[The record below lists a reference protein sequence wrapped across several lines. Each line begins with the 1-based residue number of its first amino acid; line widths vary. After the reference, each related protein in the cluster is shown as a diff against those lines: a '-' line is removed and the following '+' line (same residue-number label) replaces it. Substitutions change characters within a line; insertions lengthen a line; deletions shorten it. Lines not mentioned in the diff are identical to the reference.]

1 MPVILENVARKLF
14 MASKI
19 SRLSPDSKTRN
30 YEPAPQ
36 EQPNSLT
43 QIGFTQLFKRLGI
56 RQKISLG
63 SAMAISLALA
73 GAITGR
79 VIESHYK
86 EQVRE
91 QLTSTLETADTL
103 TALTA
108 EGLRA
113 RVQQH
118 MLAPV
123 LNSPQLFEE
132 EVSQWREYIVGINQQ
147 LAKLNALTLANRTLT
162 QEEKTR
168 LLTLS
173 KNYAGAVAA
182 YSKEINDLLK
192 PVNSPSQNQANLK
205 AARES
210 LINFDRS
217 QVAFQLN
224 NLSGDS
230 ATLAGQFRERAG
242 MAFQA
247 YESAETL
254 GTSII
259 IISLLVSVALAAALI
274 SYTSWAISA
283 PLEATTKVAER
294 VTAESNFDLQA
305 PVTTSDEI
313 GKLTVSLNHLI
324 KRVGEYTEE
333 LQNTAYKA
341 EAANRAKSVFLANM
355 SHELRTP
362 LNAIIGYSE
371 ILAEEAQD
379 LEVNELI
386 PDLEKIQNAGK
397 HLLNMISDILDISKI
412 EAGQVTIYLET
423 IDVANLVKDVA
434 ATVQPLVEKNGN
446 TLQINCASDIG
457 IMHSDLTKVR
467 QVLLNL
473 LGNAAKFTE
482 NGAISLTL
490 KKDTVQTVGDE
501 TGTDSTPSLPPS
513 SLFVFEVKDTG
524 IGMTKE
530 QIDHIFQAFTQA
542 DASTTRK
549 YGGTGLGLAISQRLC
564 QMLGGDISVQ
574 SELGAGSSFTVRFP
588 ERPRA

>member
-1 MPVILENVARKLF
+1 

-19 SRLSPDSKTRN
+19 SKLSPDSKTRN
-30 YEPAPQ
+30 YDMAPQ
-36 EQPNSLT
+36 ERPNNLT
-43 QIGFTQLFKRLGI
+43 KIGFRQLFGRLGI

-63 SAMAISLALA
+63 SALAIGLALA

-86 EQVRE
+86 EQVKD
-91 QLTSTLETADTL
+91 QLTATLKTADTL

-113 RVQQH
+113 RVQNH

-123 LNSPQLFEE
+123 LNSPQIFEE
-132 EVSQWREYIVGINQQ
+132 EVSQWREHIVGINQQ
-147 LAKLNALTLANRTLT
+147 LAELNALTLANPTLT

-173 KNYAGAVAA
+173 KNYAGVVAA

-192 PVNSPSQNQANLK
+192 PVTLPKPNQANLK

-217 QVAFQLN
+217 QVASELN

-305 PVTTSDEI
+305 PVTTRDEI

-324 KRVGEYTEE
+324 KRVAEYTEE

-446 TLQINCASDIG
+446 TLQVNCASDIG

-473 LGNAAKFTE
+473 LGNAVKFTE
-482 NGAISLTL
+482 NGTISLTV
-490 KKDTVQTVGDE
+490 KKEPAPTVAVQTVGEE
-501 TGTDSTPSLPPS
+501 TGTNSTPSFQPA

-524 IGMTKE
+524 IGMTQE

-564 QMLGGDISVQ
+564 QMLGGDISVE
-574 SELGAGSSFTVRFP
+574 SEPGAGSAFTARFP

>member
-1 MPVILENVARKLF
+1 V
-14 MASKI
+14 
-19 SRLSPDSKTRN
+19 
-30 YEPAPQ
+30 
-36 EQPNSLT
+36 
-43 QIGFTQLFKRLGI
+43 
-56 RQKISLG
+56 
-63 SAMAISLALA
+63 

-91 QLTSTLETADTL
+91 QVTSTLETADIL
-103 TALTA
+103 TSLTTN
-108 EGLRA
+108 GLRA
-113 RVQQH
+113 IVQQH

-123 LNSPQLFEE
+123 LNSPQLFEK

-147 LAKLNALTLANRTLT
+147 LAELNALTITNRTLT
-162 QEEKTR
+162 QDERNR

-192 PVNSPSQNQANLK
+192 PVNSPSQNQANLG
-205 AARES
+205 ATRES

-217 QVAFQLN
+217 QIALQLN
-224 NLSGDS
+224 NLCSDS
-230 ATLAGQFRERAG
+230 ATLAGQFRDRAA

-324 KRVGEYTEE
+324 KRVAEYTEE

-341 EAANRAKSVFLANM
+341 EAANRAKSAFLANM

-371 ILAEEAQD
+371 MLEEEAQD
-379 LEVNELI
+379 LGVDELS

-434 ATVQPLVEKNGN
+434 DTVQPLVEKNGN

-482 NGAISLTL
+482 NGAIALTV

-501 TGTDSTPSLPPS
+501 TEPDSTPSLQPS
-513 SLFVFEVKDTG
+513 SFFVFEVKDTG

-564 QMLGGDISVQ
+564 QMLGGDISVESQ
-574 SELGAGSSFTVRFP
+574 PGAGSAFTVRFP
-588 ERPRA
+588 ERPHS

>member
-1 MPVILENVARKLF
+1 

-19 SRLSPDSKTRN
+19 SRLSQNSKTRN
-30 YEPAPQ
+30 SAPAPQ
-36 EQPNSLT
+36 DPPNTFT
-43 QIGFTQLFKRLGI
+43 QIGLKQLFKRLGI

-63 SAMAISLALA
+63 SALAISLSLV

-91 QLTSTLETADTL
+91 QLTSTLETADIL
-103 TALTA
+103 TSLTTD
-108 EGLRA
+108 GLRA
-113 RVQQH
+113 RVQQQ

-123 LNSPQLFEE
+123 LNTPQLFEK

-147 LAKLNALTLANRTLT
+147 LAEMNAVTLTNRTLT
-162 QEEKTR
+162 QDDKNR

-192 PVNSPSQNQANLK
+192 PVNSPSQNQANLR

-217 QVAFQLN
+217 QVALQLN

-230 ATLAGQFRERAG
+230 ATLAGQFRERAD

-324 KRVGEYTEE
+324 KRVAEYTEE

-341 EAANRAKSVFLANM
+341 EAANRAKSAFLANM

-371 ILAEEAQD
+371 MLEEEAQD

-423 IDVANLVKDVA
+423 IDIVKLVNDVA
-434 ATVQPLVEKNGN
+434 DTVQPLVEKNDN

-482 NGAISLTL
+482 QGAIALTV
-490 KKDTVQTVGDE
+490 KKDTVQTVQDE
-501 TGTDSTPSLPPS
+501 TAPDSTPSLLPS
-513 SLFVFEVKDTG
+513 SFFVFEVKDTG
-524 IGMTKE
+524 IGMTQE

-564 QMLGGDISVQ
+564 QMLGGDISVE
-574 SELGAGSSFTVRFP
+574 SELGGGSSFTVRFP
-588 ERPRA
+588 ERPR